1 MVMAQKKKKNY
12 KAANVIEFSDYGATI
27 VSELS
32 LRSLRTAPPYR
43 EFVRVF

>member
-1 MVMAQKKKKNY
+1 MVIAQKMNY

-32 LRSLRTAPPYR
+32 SVVQCIQLR
-43 EFVRVF
+43 E